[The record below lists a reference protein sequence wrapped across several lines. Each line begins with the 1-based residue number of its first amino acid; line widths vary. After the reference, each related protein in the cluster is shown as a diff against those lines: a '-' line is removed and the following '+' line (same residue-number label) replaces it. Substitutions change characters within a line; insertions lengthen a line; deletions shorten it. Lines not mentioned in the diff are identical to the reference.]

1 MNVKSDRRPRVLV
14 VDDDDDLTRSMR
26 ILLERA
32 GFEVELASNGARA
45 LEVQR
50 NFPAH
55 VLITDIFMPEM
66 DGLETIQQ
74 FRQEFPAVKIV
85 AMSGASGRTD
95 YLLTAGTAGAGGTL
109 QKPFTE
115 ETLLQALRKV
125 AAAH

>member
-1 MNVKSDRRPRVLV
+1 
-14 VDDDDDLTRSMR
+14 MR

-32 GFEVELASNGARA
+32 GYEVELASNGTRA

-74 FRQEFPAVKIV
+74 FRLEFPAVKIV
-85 AMSGASGRTD
+85 AMSRATGRTD
-95 YLLTAGTAGAGGTL
+95 YLLTAGIAGADGTL